1 MSMDPGTCDPVELA
15 RLARLGLDEEERA
28 LFQVQ
33 LRRMVEAFQQI
44 GDLPTVG
51 VEPFAHPAD
60 PLLTIREDEPT
71 PGQGSGSHLTVPRLP
86 GPRPGGKR

>member
-1 MSMDPGTCDPVELA
+1 MPMDPETCDPVELA

-51 VEPFAHPAD
+51 VEPFAQLRRLRQRMERTVGRFP
-60 PLLTIREDEPT
+60 
-71 PGQGSGSHLTVPRLP
+71 SGPS
-86 GPRPGGKR
+86 G